1 MVAKDTAVFISR
13 VIGLPLVDSAGDQ
26 VGRVKD
32 VVCYLRADGRAPRVK
47 GFVAELFARARIFV
61 PMVRVHDIT
70 PHQVAITGQVDARRF
85 QKREAEVLV
94 AGDLFDR
101 SIERARPTRILDVSM
116 HMVRN
121 REWELES
128 VALRAGGGAGRFGFG
143 SRTPPQLVSWR
154 EIPDLILT
162 SGRTAAHLIAE
173 FSEMKPADV
182 ARELHDLEPE
192 SLAAVVRAL
201 DDEALAEAME
211 ELPEDEQIDIISA
224 LDAERAADVLGEMDP
239 DDAADLIRDLP
250 SDVAEELL
258 QRMEPDESADV
269 RRLLVYE
276 EFTAGGMMT
285 PEPIVLDTDATVAQ
299 ALAHAREASL
309 TPALASMVFVA
320 RPPLETPTGRYV
332 GAAHLQRLL
341 REPPTTLVAT
351 LRDQDL
357 EPLSPSDPLAQVSR
371 FFATYNLVVAPVVDG
386 KGLLVGAVTVDDVLD
401 HMLPDDW
408 RGEQM
413 DEVEVTD
420 LACAEVSRG

>member
-1 MVAKDTAVFISR
+1 MTVKDTQVFISR

-32 VVCYLRADGRAPRVK
+32 VVCYLRTEGRAPRVK
-47 GFVAELFARARIFV
+47 GLVAELFARVRIFV
-61 PMVRVHDIT
+61 PMIRVHDIT
-70 PHQVAITGQVDARRF
+70 PNQVAITGQVDARRF
-85 QKREAEVLV
+85 QRREAELLV

-121 REWELES
+121 REWELDT
-128 VALRAGGGAGRFGFG
+128 VALRASGGAGRFGFG
-143 SRTPPQLVSWR
+143 SRSAPQLVSWR
-154 EIPDLILT
+154 EIPDLILA

-173 FSEMKPADV
+173 FSDMKPADV
-182 ARELHDLEPE
+182 AKELHDLEPE
-192 SLAAVVRAL
+192 SLAAVVDAL
-201 DDEALAEAME
+201 DDESLAEAIE

-224 LDAERAADVLGEMDP
+224 LDTERAADVLGEMDP
-239 DDAADLIRDLP
+239 DDAADLLRDLP
-250 SDVAEELL
+250 PDIAEELL
-258 QRMEPDESADV
+258 QRMEPEESADV

-299 ALAHAREASL
+299 ALAFARMDAL
-309 TPALASMVFVA
+309 TPALASMVFVT

-351 LRDQDL
+351 LLDQDL
-357 EPLSPSDPLAQVSR
+357 EPLSPEDPLTQVSR
-371 FFATYNLVVAPVVDG
+371 FFATYNLVVAPVVNDA
-386 KGLLVGAVTVDDVLD
+386 GLLVGAVTVDDVLD

-408 RGEQM
+408 RGDQM
-413 DEVEVTD
+413 DEVEASD
-420 LACAEVSRG
+420 LSGAEVSHG

>member
-320 RPPLETPTGRYV
+320 RPPLETPTGRYLGTV
-332 GAAHLQRLL
+332 HIQRML
-341 REPPTTLVAT
+341 REPPHGAVGGIIDKDIETLTPEASIGKITRT
-351 LRDQDL
+351 L
-357 EPLSPSDPLAQVSR
+357 
-371 FFATYNLVVAPVVDG
+371 ATYNLVSVPIVDEDNH
-386 KGLLVGAVTVDDVLD
+386 LLGAVTVDDVLD
-401 HMLPDDW
+401 HLLPDDW
-408 RGEQM
+408 RE
-413 DEVEVTD
+413 ERH
-420 LACAEVSRG
+420 EVSND

>member
-1 MVAKDTAVFISR
+1 MVAKDTQVFISR

-32 VVCYLRADGRAPRVK
+32 VVCYLRTDGRAPRVK

-61 PMVRVHDIT
+61 PMIRVHDIT
-70 PHQVAITGQVDARRF
+70 SNQVAITGQVDARRF
-85 QKREAEVLV
+85 QRREAELLV

-101 SIERARPTRILDVSM
+101 SIERSGPTRILDVSM

-121 REWELES
+121 REWELDT
-128 VALRAGGGAGRFGFG
+128 VALRSAAGAGRFGFG
-143 SRTPPQLVSWR
+143 SRSAPQLVSWR

-162 SGRTAAHLIAE
+162 SGRTAAHFIAE

-182 ARELHDLEPE
+182 AKELHDLEPE
-192 SLAAVVRAL
+192 SLAAVVDAL
-201 DDEALAEAME
+201 DDETLAEAIE

-224 LDAERAADVLGEMDP
+224 LDVERAADVLAEMDP
-239 DDAADLIRDLP
+239 DDAADLLRDLP
-250 SDVAEELL
+250 ADVAEELL
-258 QRMEPDESADV
+258 QRMEPEESADV

-299 ALAHAREASL
+299 ALAYAREQSL
-309 TPALASMVFVA
+309 TPALASMVFVT

-351 LRDQDL
+351 LLDQDL
-357 EPLSPSDPLAQVSR
+357 EPLAPGDPLAQVSR
-371 FFATYNLVVAPVVDG
+371 FFATYNLVVAPVVNAAQH
-386 KGLLVGAVTVDDVLD
+386 LVGAVTVDDVLD

-408 RGEQM
+408 RGDQM
-413 DEVEVTD
+413 DEVEASD
-420 LACAEVSRG
+420 LEGAEVSHG